1 MSQFPKLR
9 IVLLTLLLVGLAA
22 LAPGCGGDDDS
33 PPTGP
38 GGGGTAADVTIS
50 IVGNAG
56 SGSYSPNPRTVTVG
70 QTVAWKNN
78 DTMTHTATDDGSAWS
93 TGNIGAGAT
102 SAPIT
107 MGTAGT
113 FTYHCTIH
121 AGMTGTLT
129 VNP

>member
-1 MSQFPKLR
+1 MPRFTNLR
-9 IVLLTLLLVGLAA
+9 LVLLMLLLVGLMGLA
-22 LAPGCGGDDDS
+22 LGCGGDDD
-33 PPTGP
+33 PPTAPP
-38 GGGGTAADVTIS
+38 GGGGAAADVTIS

-78 DTMTHTATDDGSAWS
+78 DTMTHTATDDGSAWN

-113 FTYHCTIH
+113 FTYHCALH